1 MKSQLHAFLLINQQ
15 VVFEWAVDADAGNR
29 PCFEI
34 FGPRMKYLA
43 AAGAF
48 ARAEACRARAQ
59 MTSRSGERS

>member
-43 AAGAF
+43 AAAHL
-48 ARAEACRARAQ
+48 RARK
-59 MTSRSGERS
+59 RVEPVPK